1 MSGVAYLV
9 QQRGPESFICG
20 LEHKTFR
27 YYRINIVGSIAHTHR
42 TWKQAVLTSQQLMM
56 SLADRQPCFLAQPAW
71 KAIPFSGECP
81 PKTVFDLLIDILVEI
96 PGVLALAETLRDP
109 LLGRYTLI
117 QKACE
122 LAYWV
127 RCLMYSLEKWKEDC
141 VWTYPTICT
150 ATNLKD
156 LHLLA
161 LCKLG
166 TDLLPYDAMLG
177 EALNCWLA
185 AHLILARIAQRLT
198 ERSLIVRAA
207 LRPPYA
213 LRDLVAA
220 IMLVSDRH
228 ISTGVA
234 DMISMAVTAFPL
246 KVAQNTTEVH
256 DPALLNSLQALL
268 CRLNDHFANR
278 YNINYSVT
286 SNKPGDYEV

>member
-1 MSGVAYLV
+1 
-9 QQRGPESFICG
+9 
-20 LEHKTFR
+20 
-27 YYRINIVGSIAHTHR
+27 
-42 TWKQAVLTSQQLMM
+42 MM
-56 SLADRQPCFLAQPAW
+56 SLADRQPCFLAEPAW
-71 KAIPFSGECP
+71 RTIPFSGECP

-96 PGVLALAETLRDP
+96 PGVLALAESLRNP

-127 RCLMYSLEKWKEDC
+127 RCLIHSLEQWKADC
-141 VWTYPTICT
+141 IWTYPAICT
-150 ATNLKD
+150 VTNPKI

-161 LCKLG
+161 LCDLG
-166 TDLLPYDAMLG
+166 ISLIPYDAMLG
-177 EALNCWLA
+177 EALNCYLA

-220 IMLVSDRH
+220 IVLVSERH

-246 KVAQNTTEVH
+246 KLAQNTTELH
-256 DPALLNSLQALL
+256 DSGLLASVEGLL
-268 CRLNDHFANR
+268 CLLNDHFANR
-278 YNINYSVT
+278 YNIHYSVSSSKT
-286 SNKPGDYEV
+286 GDYEV